1 VVKRIAN
8 AESCCS
14 DAFVTDP
21 DVAARDAGTG
31 GAGGVKAAGGRAALS
46 PAAILAACHQ
56 GERLQLHVLDRVDST
71 SSEAMRLRRADGGS
85 ADGRSAHGSAPLLA
99 VTAEYQSAGRGR
111 RGRVWHGGHGEGIH
125 LSVARAMSVQQPPG
139 ALALACSVAVLDVL
153 HANGLHMVQLKWP
166 NDLVHRDRHGYA
178 KLGGLLVEAS
188 SAGRDAPLEVVV
200 GVGINVTGSGTAAAD
215 ATAEYRA
222 TDLSRLGL
230 ARPCRN
236 ALIGALI
243 DALATALA
251 RYETDGFAA
260 FAHDWNARDAFAG
273 EVLRVEQHGQ
283 TGVGRSLGV
292 GDDGALVLRQADGRR
307 CRYFSGDVSMRPV
320 E

>member
-31 GAGGVKAAGGRAALS
+31 GAGGAKAAGGRAALS

-200 GVGINVTGSGTAAAD
+200 GVGINVHRHSGTG
-215 ATAEYRA
+215 T
-222 TDLSRLGL
+222 
-230 ARPCRN
+230 
-236 ALIGALI
+236 
-243 DALATALA
+243 
-251 RYETDGFAA
+251 ETDS
-260 FAHDWNARDAFAG
+260 DSS
-273 EVLRVEQHGQ
+273 
-283 TGVGRSLGV
+283 TGT
-292 GDDGALVLRQADGRR
+292 
-307 CRYFSGDVSMRPV
+307 
-320 E
+320 